1 MKSKINKNRKTEKS
15 TNMWKHNYTLLENQ
29 WVKEEI
35 KNYLKTNENGNIL
48 TYGMQKNSSDR
59 KMYSYTLILER
70 SYINN
75 IIYKSIHKRYKLE
88 TKKRRATWAQ
98 LAKNK

>member
-1 MKSKINKNRKTEKS
+1 MKSEINKNRKTEKS

-75 IIYKSIHKRYKLE
+75 IIYKSIHKRY
-88 TKKRRATWAQ
+88 
-98 LAKNK
+98 N